1 LTGFLLID
9 TLLFRNDMQTN
20 MLFYKTKDEIEIMRH
35 SALLVGEA
43 LAVVAAIIKPGV
55 TTMQL
60 DTVAHEFIRDNG
72 GIPSFLG
79 YRGFPFAACISVND
93 AVVHG
98 FPNDKALME
107 GDVVSVD
114 VGIFKNGYHGDSAYT
129 FALNTVSDDVKKLM
143 KVTKESLYKAIEKAV
158 SGQRIGDIAY
168 AIQDYTEK
176 QHRYGI
182 VRDLVGHGLGRELH
196 EDPQVPNFGKR
207 GQGTKL
213 KEGLVLAIEP
223 MINLGKK
230 EVYTDED
237 GWTIKTKDGK
247 PSVHYE
253 HNVCIQ
259 KGKADVLSSFMAI
272 EAAEAANPYLYSG
285 Y

>member
-1 LTGFLLID
+1 MI
-9 TLLFRNDMQTN
+9 
-20 MLFYKTKDEIEIMRH
+20 FYKTKDEIEIMRH

-43 LAVVAAIIKPGV
+43 LAAVAAIIKPGV

-60 DTVAHEFIRDNG
+60 DTLAHEFIQDNG
-72 GIPSFLG
+72 GVPSFLG
-79 YRGFPFAACISVND
+79 YRGFPYSACISVND

-98 FPNDKALME
+98 FPNNKELKE
-107 GDVVSVD
+107 GDVISVD

-129 FALNTVSDDVKKLM
+129 FALNTVTDEVKKLM

-207 GQGTKL
+207 GDGTKL
-213 KEGLVLAIEP
+213 KEGLVIAIEP

-230 EVYTDED
+230 EVYTEED
-237 GWTIKTKDGK
+237 GWTIKTRDGK

-259 KGKADVLSSFMAI
+259 KGKADILSSFEAI
-272 EAAEAANPYLYSG
+272 EAAERANPYLFSDY
-285 Y
+285 